1 MSRALNRGVKAF
13 VLAAAVE
20 LTGAPAFAQS
30 APFYGEHLSGPFG
43 LFTEAGE
50 RICTIELMSQYNQL
64 RENFVLN
71 ASDCPEPFASAQ
83 RWGLERG
90 MGTGRQQIAF
100 WSGGFRPAWRGAV
113 PGRDAA
119 FWIGEASTG
128 ERFVLLPESEG
139 PLRWLRG
146 EPQAQRQ
153 ADIEASRIRP
163 GDLLG
168 VYQVSPR
175 NGYPRRCYL
184 TLFRGPNGGGRIT
197 VEGED
202 CGPFSRADRFRYQQG
217 SLLVGDRQGQP
228 VWSGSVRQQSGTIRI
243 VGSSREAGQW
253 EINRQGASL
262 PPPGAGLDM
271 AALAGRWRF
280 EEVGHGACDLSL
292 SADGGVRPAFACDD
306 PGQLFAR
313 WRLEGDLIIL
323 SNASHLNPTDLWRGR
338 VVELN
343 RVEGRGAD
351 GLVGLSPRRIE
362 RSRLVR

>member
-1 MSRALNRGVKAF
+1 VSRALNRGVKAF

-139 PLRWLRG
+139 PLRLR
-146 EPQAQRQ
+146 
-153 ADIEASRIRP
+153 SRRIP
-163 GDLLG
+163 L
-168 VYQVSPR
+168 SA
-175 NGYPRRCYL
+175 
-184 TLFRGPNGGGRIT
+184 GRSF
-197 VEGED
+197 GRL
-202 CGPFSRADRFRYQQG
+202 S
-217 SLLVGDRQGQP
+217 GQP
-228 VWSGSVRQQSGTIRI
+228 AKRLS
-243 VGSSREAGQW
+243 APL
-253 EINRQGASL
+253 L
-262 PPPGAGLDM
+262 PDPVPGAQ
-271 AALAGRWRF
+271 WR
-280 EEVGHGACDLSL
+280 
-292 SADGGVRPAFACDD
+292 RP
-306 PGQLFAR
+306 
-313 WRLEGDLIIL
+313 
-323 SNASHLNPTDLWRGR
+323 HY
-338 VVELN
+338 
-343 RVEGRGAD
+343 GRG
-351 GLVGLSPRRIE
+351 
-362 RSRLVR
+362 